1 VRGKRRCRE
10 PNSLC
15 YKNLRPRMA
24 TRKNAASNE
33 SLDWY
38 LISIDRLKQIALVV
52 FLALLALGIWFY
64 VSRQRGNPR
73 TQAESAMADA
83 RQALNSLASSKDF
96 NAHRAE
102 FDRAQKKLDDAGTLF
117 SGNKYI
123 EAQAAAVESQTI
135 SRAAVTS
142 GGDAD
147 NDAHFLTVEGDVQYQ
162 KGSSGDFKRAD
173 LRTPLVNGDWVK
185 TGDSA
190 SAELMFQNGS
200 IYTIGPNAL
209 LEVYSAVNPQTAR
222 KTNAVQMK
230 VGSVEVAT
238 SNDQSTVRTPGSQI
252 VVDSESTAEV
262 GVTKAQETAVVAVRG
277 SSSVAPAAGGEAV
290 KLSAG
295 DKLNA
300 TSAGSLSPVRKL
312 VMPPA
317 LANPPDN
324 QVYSITADSQVK
336 FEWQPQP
343 GAVAYQL
350 QVSRS
355 RLFSTQEI
363 NSRREKTQATA
374 KVTSEGMF
382 YWRVASVGGDGD
394 AGPFS
399 PFRRFRVSGG
409 GSSGNAS
416 QSGGD
421 TTPPPLTLKA
431 PFNIGGQ
438 FYIIEGQT
446 ESGATV
452 FINDEE
458 VDVESSGHFK
468 KLVSFNKVGQNSV
481 VVKAVDAA
489 GNQTV
494 QSQTVLVEE

>member
-1 VRGKRRCRE
+1 
-10 PNSLC
+10 
-15 YKNLRPRMA
+15 MA
-24 TRKNAASNE
+24 RKQNAASNE

-38 LISIDRLKQIALVV
+38 LISIDRLKQIGLIV

-64 VSRQRGNPR
+64 VSRQRANPR
-73 TQAESAMADA
+73 SRAETAIADA
-83 RQALNSLASSKDF
+83 RQALNALAASKDF
-96 NAHRAE
+96 TSHRAE
-102 FDRAQKKLDDAGTLF
+102 FDRAQKKLDDAGNLF
-117 SGNKYI
+117 GANKYP

-135 SRAAVTS
+135 SRAAVS
-142 GGDAD
+142 GGGDNE
-147 NDAHFLTVEGDVQYQ
+147 NDARFLTIEGDVQYQ

-200 IYTIGPNAL
+200 LYTIGPNAL
-209 LEVYSAVNPQTAR
+209 LEIYSAVNPQTSH

-238 SNDQSTVRTPGSQI
+238 VNDPSTVRTPSSQI
-252 VVDSESTAEV
+252 VVDSESTTQV
-262 GVTKAQETAVVAVRG
+262 GVLKTQDTQVVAVRG
-277 SSSVAPAAGGEAV
+277 TSSVAPAAGGEAV
-290 KLSAG
+290 KLSPG

-300 TSAGSLSPVRKL
+300 TAVGSLSPVKKL

-317 LANPPDN
+317 LANPADN
-324 QVYSITADSQVK
+324 QVYSITAESQIK
-336 FEWQPQP
+336 FEWQPQT
-343 GAVAYQL
+343 GAAAYQL

-355 RLFSTQEI
+355 RLFSTMEI
-363 NSRREKTQATA
+363 NSRREKLQATA

-382 YWRVASVGGDGD
+382 YWRVASIGADGD
-394 AGPFS
+394 TGPFS

-409 GSSGNAS
+409 GSSGTAANT
-416 QSGGD
+416 GGD

-438 FYIIEGQT
+438 FYIIEGTT
-446 ESGATV
+446 EPGATV

-458 VDVESSGHFK
+458 VDVESNGHFK

-489 GNQTV
+489 GNQSV